1 MKCLFRSLGSLP
13 EILYHLTYV
22 TQTRYTGALL
32 NEVEFHNKTSLQLG
46 AGQGLSWMDE
56 STGQEH
62 TCEGNA
68 WKFGCRYI
76 HFISFMFQ
84 QYWILLISI

>member
-1 MKCLFRSLGSLP
+1 MISKNVRSLGSLP

-68 WKFGCRYI
+68 WKFGCR
-76 HFISFMFQ
+76 
-84 QYWILLISI
+84 